1 MSSLEIR
8 QARENIINY
17 VNKLP
22 FPMEVKRLMFEEILG
37 QIQKASEQEIAAQI
51 TERDNQEKKES
62 DGSKEEVETDG

>member
-1 MSSLEIR
+1 MSSLSIR
-8 QARENIINY
+8 EARENIINY

-62 DGSKEEVETDG
+62 DDSKEEVEVDG